1 MATPRD
7 YRASAA
13 VGARGARGR
22 RVGAGAARAA
32 ATSAVGGDCQ
42 HWCGNGSATVTI
54 GGATTTISGGGCY
67 DAGPAGYDIRFGDWQ
82 GLQGVSSWL
91 GLTAYRAGG
100 PTPTPVPTVNPLAAP
115 SASDHPSPV
124 GGGGVEGN
132 DFVLAPGSRVVFNAD
147 GTGTFSGTDMNGAG
161 LITGTFTCG

>member
-1 MATPRD
+1 MATPRTH
-7 YRASAA
+7 RLSAA
-13 VGARGARGR
+13 V
-22 RVGAGAARAA
+22 AALVALALLVAACDSGAA
-32 ATSAVGGDCQ
+32 ATPTVGGDCQ

-82 GLQGVSSWL
+82 GLQGISSWL

-124 GGGGVEGN
+124 GGGGVDGN
-132 DFVLAPGSRVVFNAD
+132 DFVLAPGSSVVFNAD